1 MTKKENILLEIFKYL
16 NVVFGAESFK
26 SLVNSFSFDKFTFV
40 VYNLKVPAN
49 NFSGVLRIL
58 SLHEIE
64 ITYKTVTFIEGDVIL
79 TLKITYKR
87 N

>member
-1 MTKKENILLEIFKYL
+1 MVFDTKP
-16 NVVFGAESFK
+16 FK

-58 SLHEIE
+58 FLHEIE
-64 ITYKTVTFIEGDVIL
+64 IIDKTVTFDGDIIL
-79 TLKITYKR
+79 TLQITKHV
-87 N
+87 